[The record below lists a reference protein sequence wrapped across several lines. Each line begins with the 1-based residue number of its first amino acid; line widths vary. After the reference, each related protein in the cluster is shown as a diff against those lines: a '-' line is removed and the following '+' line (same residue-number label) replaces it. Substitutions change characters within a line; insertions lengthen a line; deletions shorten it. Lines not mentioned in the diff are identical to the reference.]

1 MQIEIILCLPFIFLN
16 NIAITIKYGNW
27 KKIEI
32 FLKYFQFLEGNFMLL
47 SNKYIARIWK
57 GNGEVVKWK
66 MRE

>member
-1 MQIEIILCLPFIFLN
+1 MEIILCLSLMLFN
-16 NIAITIKYGNW
+16 NIEITIKYGGW

-32 FLKYFQFLEGNFMLL
+32 FLNYFLFLEGNLMLL

-57 GNGEVVKWK
+57 GNGEVFKWK